1 MTLCKLLVSFPTC
14 GFPTIRDME
23 NTEYDTFL
31 TKLGKRI
38 QHVRVSLGFLQEDVA
53 EMLGMTRVAIGYI
66 EQGRRAP
73 KLSTL
78 YALARLYEVD
88 IRTFFDFDDGV

>member
-1 MTLCKLLVSFPTC
+1 
-14 GFPTIRDME
+14 ME
-23 NTEYDTFL
+23 NEGFATFQ
-31 TKLGKRI
+31 TQLGSRI
-38 QHVRVSLGFLQEDVA
+38 KQVRVSLGFLQEDVA

-78 YALARLYEVD
+78 YALANLYEVD
-88 IRTFFDFDDGV
+88 IRTFFDFQDE

>member
-1 MTLCKLLVSFPTC
+1 MKTTSYHAFQSQ
-14 GFPTIRDME
+14 
-23 NTEYDTFL
+23 
-31 TKLGKRI
+31 LGKRI
-38 QHVRVSLGFLQEDVA
+38 QQTRVSLGFLQEDAA

-78 YALARLYEVD
+78 YALANLYEVD
-88 IRTFFDFDDGV
+88 VRTFFDFLDNPEGEE

>member
-1 MTLCKLLVSFPTC
+1 
-14 GFPTIRDME
+14 ME
-23 NTEYDTFL
+23 NADYKQFQ
-31 TKLGKRI
+31 KRLGNRI
-38 QHVRVSLGFLQEDVA
+38 QAVRVSLGFLQEDVA

-78 YALARLYEVD
+78 YALANLFEID
-88 IRTFFDFDDGV
+88 IRDFFDFGEPGSR